1 MSEPDAPIPVSLLT
15 GFLGSGKTTLLNALL
30 KHPAMA
36 ESAVL
41 VNEFGEIGID
51 HLLVDKIDDNMV
63 QLSTGCLC
71 CSIQGDLSRS
81 LREMFL
87 KRIKGE
93 APAFVRV
100 LIESTGL
107 ADPAP
112 VLHTLMN
119 DPVVSERYS
128 LDGVITTVDAVN
140 GAFQL
145 GEYAEPRKQAA
156 VADRIV
162 MTKTDLADDSAI
174 AALEQDIR
182 ALNPAAPVLRAV
194 NGDIDPDA
202 LFNCGLYD
210 PTTKSFAVRDWL
222 REEAYGDPGH
232 DDHHHDVNRHDDRI
246 RAFCIMRDEPV
257 DWAAF
262 IAWIQTLIT
271 HRGDHLLRIKGIV
284 NIKGETQPIAI
295 HGIQHLFHNPVRLP
309 EWPDDDH
316 RSRIVFIT
324 RDLERQVIEKSLI
337 ALQKAAEDNPA

>member
-1 MSEPDAPIPVSLLT
+1 MTEPGAAIPVSLLT

-36 ESAVL
+36 MSAVL

-51 HLLVDKIDDNMV
+51 HLLVEKIDDNMV

-87 KRIKGE
+87 KRIKGD
-93 APAFVRV
+93 APAFARV

-112 VLHTLMN
+112 VLHTLMS

-140 GAFQL
+140 GALQL
-145 GEYAEPRKQAA
+145 GEYSEPRKQAA

-162 MTKTDLADDSAI
+162 MTKTDLADDRTI
-174 AALEQDIR
+174 AALEADIR
-182 ALNPAAPVLRAV
+182 RLNPAAPILRAI
-194 NGDIDPDA
+194 NGAIDPDA

-210 PTTKSFAVRDWL
+210 PDSKSFDVRNWL
-222 REEAYGDPGH
+222 REEAYRERG

-246 RAFCIMRDEPV
+246 RAFCITRDEPV

-284 NIKGETQPIAI
+284 NIKGEARPIAI

-309 EWPDDDH
+309 EWPDDDR

-324 RDLERQVIEKSLI
+324 RDLERQVIEKSLE